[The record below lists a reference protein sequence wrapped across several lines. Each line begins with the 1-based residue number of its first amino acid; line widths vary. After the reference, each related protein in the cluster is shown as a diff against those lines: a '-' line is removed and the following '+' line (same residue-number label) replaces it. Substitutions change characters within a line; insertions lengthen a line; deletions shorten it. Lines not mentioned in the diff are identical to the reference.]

1 MTEGDEGDEDGAESE
16 GEQAGQS
23 GMQGQG
29 RSWKGGGSGEGMTPE
44 ELAELLFKSLIS
56 ADAGL
61 MNVVA
66 RNAVDRYAGM
76 EPGRPVGGTYYLYR
90 TLRNLDLDAVL
101 ERLMGQAQAGAAGGS
116 LTELEERLAADEF
129 KARIEKFRRAV
140 ETEIRRRLVEDRG
153 AEALARSVRK
163 PLPEDIDVMHA
174 TREEL
179 AMLHRVLQPLSR
191 KLAVRLAR
199 KRRHGRKGPLDFR
212 ATMRRS
218 LSTGGV
224 PIEPRFRHPRPAKP
238 EIFVVADI
246 SGSVASFARFT
257 LHLVYAISSQ
267 FSKVRSFVFVDGID
281 EVTRFFEGVVD
292 PAEAV
297 ARINTEADV
306 IWVDGHSD
314 YGHALERVPPALG
327 RPGDVALE
335 RHGARGRPQ
344 QLPRLGFVGAR
355 GPPGQGA
362 PRLLA
367 QPRAHATTGGRA
379 TPSWA
384 STPPTATTWWSAGHS
399 GSSSISSGTWRERR
413 ASRRARA
420 GTPRGVLRIFPPA
433 EGASRIV
440 LVRHGEAQCNLDHV
454 VGGLKGCTGL
464 TDLGR
469 RQVAVLADRLY
480 ESGEL
485 RDATALYSSV
495 LPACGGDR
503 GAAAAGGR
511 ARDPRRSGRSSSAAT
526 CASCTRASATACPG
540 RRWSRRSGCPTGT
553 ATRASPSRRGAR
565 AGPSSSCGPPTRC
578 VRSWAGI
585 RGSWWSPPCTP
596 A

>member
-1 MTEGDEGDEDGAESE
+1 VLDLLSGFVTELRRSGLPVSLTEHLDAAEAVKHIPLEDREGLKYALAATLVKSSSHWRAFETAFEVFFAVRPGGAGTEGEDEADGEGADTETEGARGD
-16 GEQAGQS
+16 
-23 GMQGQG
+23 QG
-29 RSWKGGGSGEGMTPE
+29 RMSGRGRSGKGGGGGEGMSPE
-44 ELAELLFKSLIS
+44 ELAELLFKSLLS

-101 ERLMGQAQAGAAGGS
+101 ERLLAQAQAGAAGGG
-116 LTELEERLAADEF
+116 LTELEERLAADEYG
-129 KARIEKFRRAV
+129 ARIEKFRRAV

-174 TREEL
+174 TRDEL
-179 AMLHRVLQPLSR
+179 AMLHRVLHPLSR

-224 PIEPRFRHPRPAKP
+224 PVEPRFRHPRPAKP
-238 EIFVVADI
+238 EIFVIADI

-314 YGHALERVPPALG
+314 YGHALTEFHRRWGDQVNSRSSVMILG
-327 RPGDVALE
+327 DARNNYHASQSWVLEDLQNRARHVFWLNPEPRDYWGSGDSIVGEYAAHCDDVVECRTLRQLE
-335 RHGARGRPQ
+335 R
-344 QLPRLGFVGAR
+344 FVGN
-355 GPPGQGA
+355 
-362 PRLLA
+362 LA
-367 QPRAHATTGGRA
+367 
-379 TPSWA
+379 
-384 STPPTATTWWSAGHS
+384 
-399 GSSSISSGTWRERR
+399 
-413 ASRRARA
+413 
-420 GTPRGVLRIFPPA
+420 
-433 EGASRIV
+433 
-440 LVRHGEAQCNLDHV
+440 
-454 VGGLKGCTGL
+454 
-464 TDLGR
+464 
-469 RQVAVLADRLY
+469 
-480 ESGEL
+480 
-485 RDATALYSSV
+485 
-495 LPACGGDR
+495 
-503 GAAAAGGR
+503 
-511 ARDPRRSGRSSSAAT
+511 
-526 CASCTRASATACPG
+526 
-540 RRWSRRSGCPTGT
+540 
-553 ATRASPSRRGAR
+553 
-565 AGPSSSCGPPTRC
+565 
-578 VRSWAGI
+578 
-585 RGSWWSPPCTP
+585 
-596 A
+596 